1 MTDEHPPLEDDE
13 LAALLRRVSEDATL
27 QPRHRERAR
36 AAMFA
41 EFDAI
46 VADADRADT
55 ARADGADSGR
65 LPPVVPAIEL
75 DDGSRRRSTSGSRS
89 AGWAAAA
96 AAVVFV
102 LALVVTANVRDDPAT
117 SDTVDPTPVTSPDT
131 LPGVEDPPEPLS
143 AESVGSSLDEATYET
158 DAIGGGITFSNADG
172 LQLVAL
178 RPGLLVLD
186 SVSAGGDL
194 RGRVS
199 VFEADEAAIAD
210 VIEAAVDDGDLQ
222 ITEAQFTGGDQP
234 LRRRDLT
241 VTGAGIADLGCV
253 GQDGCLPLVAG
264 DDELDPSVWP
274 RSENFLVEARSGEPS
289 IFVFVQTKTFGD
301 PLLNQAFD
309 IIDSLR
315 LE

>member
-1 MTDEHPPLEDDE
+1 MTDEHSSLEDDE

-46 VADADRADT
+46 VADADRAD
-55 ARADGADSGR
+55 ADGADSGR
-65 LPPVVPAIEL
+65 LAPVVPAIEL
-75 DDGSRRRSTSGSRS
+75 DDGSRRRSSSGSRL
-89 AGWAAAA
+89 ARWTAAA

-117 SDTVDPTPVTSPDT
+117 SDAVDPTPATPPDT
-131 LPGVEDPPEPLS
+131 LPGVEDPPEPLT
-143 AESVGSSLDEATYET
+143 AESLGAPLDEATYRA
-158 DAIGGGITFSNADG
+158 DAIGGGLTFSSADG
-172 LQLVAL
+172 LELVAL

-199 VFEADEAAIAD
+199 VFEADGAAIAD
-210 VIEAAVDDGDLQ
+210 VIGAAVDDGHLQ
-222 ITEAQFTGGDQP
+222 ITEAQFTGGDRP

-241 VTGAGIADLGCV
+241 MTGEGIADLGCV

-264 DDELDPSVWP
+264 DDELDPSVWA
-274 RSENFLVEARSGEPS
+274 RSENFLVEASPGESS
-289 IFVFVQTKTFGD
+289 IFVLVQTKTFGD